1 MSDNTD
7 LITLLAIS
15 VTAVLPT
22 FAWVLSGFVLQ
33 KAVPRSEL
41 LFRRGDRLVF
51 YVGMPLVL
59 FFSAIKLDLYE
70 IHSSNHLIAGN
81 LAIILMVTGAYFY
94 SAWRGYVPS
103 HRGIVAQSAY
113 RANMT
118 IVGISLCV
126 AAFGEQGLVEVA
138 LPIAIWTILFNIIAA
153 ILLSLTH
160 NTSSSPGVVLQ
171 SIYRN
176 PLILSIVFG
185 LIVAS
190 FGFSW
195 PPVVNLMAEI
205 ITRLTIP
212 FALLCLGGGIS
223 LRSMQESKAEL
234 VDATLLRLCVA
245 PVVVVVVCLAMG
257 VRGIELGVTFLLLGG
272 PTAMASYVMV
282 AAIGGNARLA
292 ANSVVLTTL
301 LAPITLTAGLFVL
314 RFWGL
319 I

>member
-1 MSDNTD
+1 MSANPD

-22 FAWVLSGFVLQ
+22 FAWVLSGFLLQ

-59 FFSAIKLDLYE
+59 FFSAIKLDLRD
-70 IHSSNHLIAGN
+70 IQNSTHLIAGTI
-81 LAIILMVTGAYFY
+81 AILVMVTGAYLY
-94 SAWRGYVPS
+94 SACRGYALG

-126 AAFGEQGLVEVA
+126 AAFGEQGLVIAA
-138 LPIAIWTILFNIIAA
+138 LPIAVWTFLFNVIAA

-160 NTSSSPGVVLQ
+160 NASSSPGVVLQ

-176 PLILSIVFG
+176 PLILAIVFG

-190 FGFSW
+190 FGISW
-195 PPVVNLMAEI
+195 PPIVNLMASI
-205 ITRLTIP
+205 ITKLTIP

-234 VDATLLRLCVA
+234 VDATILRLCISPLVA
-245 PVVVVVVCLAMG
+245 VMLCLALG

-301 LAPITLTAGLFVL
+301 LAPLTLTAGLFVL
-314 RFWGL
+314 RFLEL